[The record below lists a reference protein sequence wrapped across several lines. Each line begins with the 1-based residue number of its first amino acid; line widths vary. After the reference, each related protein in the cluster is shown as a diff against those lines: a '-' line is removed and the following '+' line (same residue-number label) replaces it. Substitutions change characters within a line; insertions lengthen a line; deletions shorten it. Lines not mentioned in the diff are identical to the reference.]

1 MPDAWCAETA
11 YAVLERVAS
20 KIRSTKSITVDYSLS
35 SGGQRSEGHLLLSG
49 DRFMISSP
57 QITSWYDGMSQWT
70 YSSLAGEVNIT
81 EPTSEELAQVNPFA
95 IIQSFSADYN
105 ASLKKSPKGFDTVIL
120 KSKRKNM
127 DITSA
132 EIVINNSTHYPAKIK
147 LVMNGGQAISI
158 EIKNI
163 KTGGDVPL
171 SDFRFN
177 PTKYPAIPVIDLR

>member
-1 MPDAWCAETA
+1 
-11 YAVLERVAS
+11 
-20 KIRSTKSITVDYSLS
+20 
-35 SGGQRSEGHLLLSG
+35 
-49 DRFMISSP
+49 
-57 QITSWYDGMSQWT
+57 
-70 YSSLAGEVNIT
+70 
-81 EPTSEELAQVNPFA
+81 
-95 IIQSFSADYN
+95 
-105 ASLKKSPKGFDTVIL
+105 
-120 KSKRKNM
+120 M

-177 PTKYPAIPVIDLR
+177 PKKYPAIPVIDLR